1 MSDEDEVKQ
10 RLGRLRQQRQAR
22 AGQNLPA
29 HPFAKGENPE
39 PTAQRGRPGLRALMM
54 AASSAPAL
62 AVAAQVKGGRVPG
75 GLAALAPLL
84 KNPDIRHA
92 LLQWL
97 QNQES
102 GAGRPSGG
110 ENAWGLEFGVE
121 AMPRAEELTTSST
134 LEEISRYYQQ
144 LENRV
149 DWLEAALEETLLEME
164 RVSRFKLAASET
176 GESPEPL
183 TPPIDPAI

>member
-10 RLGRLRQQRQAR
+10 RLDRLRQQHQAR
-22 AGQNLPA
+22 AGQNPSLSSFATGGSQEPA
-29 HPFAKGENPE
+29 
-39 PTAQRGRPGLRALMM
+39 AQRGRPGLRALMM
-54 AASSAPAL
+54 AARAAPAL
-62 AVAAQVKGGRVPG
+62 AVAAQAKGGGLPG

-164 RVSRFKLAASET
+164 RVSRFKLVASET
-176 GESPEPL
+176 DESPEPL

>member
-1 MSDEDEVKQ
+1 MNNEGEVKQ
-10 RLGRLRQQRQAR
+10 RLDRLREQRQAR
-22 AGQNLPA
+22 VSQEPAG
-29 HPFAKGENPE
+29 
-39 PTAQRGRPGLRALMM
+39 QRGRPGLRALMM
-54 AASSAPAL
+54 AAKVAPA
-62 AVAAQVKGGRVPG
+62 APAADGKGGRLPG
-75 GLAALAPLL
+75 GLGTLAPLL
-84 KNPDIRHA
+84 KNPDIRHV

-102 GAGRPSGG
+102 GAGRPAGG

-121 AMPRAEELTTSST
+121 TLPRAEELTTSST
-134 LEEISRYYQQ
+134 LEEINRYYQQ

-176 GESPEPL
+176 SDSPELL
-183 TPPIDPAI
+183 TPPVDPLP

>member
-1 MSDEDEVKQ
+1 MSDDGDVKQ
-10 RLGRLRQQRQAR
+10 RLDRLRQQRQAR
-22 AGQNLPA
+22 ADQ
-29 HPFAKGENPE
+29 E
-39 PTAQRGRPGLRALMM
+39 PLVRRGRPGLRALLM
-54 AASSAPAL
+54 ATKAAPAL
-62 AVAAQVKGGRVPG
+62 AVADEGKGERLPG
-75 GLAALAPLL
+75 GLGALAPLL

-102 GAGRPSGG
+102 GAGRPAGG

-121 AMPRAEELTTSST
+121 AMPRAEELTTSSS
-134 LEEISRYYQQ
+134 LEEITRYYQQ

-164 RVSRFKLAASET
+164 RVSRFKLAANEEAST
-176 GESPEPL
+176 SPEPL
-183 TPPIDPAI
+183 TPPVDPLP

>member
-1 MSDEDEVKQ
+1 MSDEGEVKQ
-10 RLGRLRQQRQAR
+10 RLDQLRQQRQAR
-22 AGQNLPA
+22 AGQKRPLS
-29 HPFAKGENPE
+29 PFAKGGNME
-39 PTAQRGRPGLRALMM
+39 PATQPGRPGLRALMM
-54 AASSAPAL
+54 AARTASAP
-62 AVAAQVKGGRVPG
+62 AVAAQGKGGRLPG

-121 AMPRAEELTTSST
+121 ALPRAEELTTSST
-134 LEEISRYYQQ
+134 LEEIGRYYQQ

-164 RVSRFKLAASET
+164 RVSRFKLAASEA
-176 GESPEPL
+176 GEAAESL
-183 TPPIDPAI
+183 TPPVDPLP

>member
-1 MSDEDEVKQ
+1 MSDEGEVKQ
-10 RLGRLRQQRQAR
+10 RLDRLRQQRQAR
-22 AGQNLPA
+22 AGQHSPA
-29 HPFAKGENPE
+29 RPFAKEENLE
-39 PTAQRGRPGLRALMM
+39 PAAQRGRPGLRALMM
-54 AASSAPAL
+54 AARTAPAP
-62 AVAAQVKGGRVPG
+62 AAQGKGGRLPG

-84 KNPDIRHA
+84 KNPDIRHV

-102 GAGRPSGG
+102 GAGRSSGG
-110 ENAWGLEFGVE
+110 ENAWGLELGIE
-121 AMPRAEELTTSST
+121 TMPRAEELTTSST

-164 RVSRFKLAASET
+164 RVSRFKLAASEA
-176 GESPEPL
+176 GESAESL

>member
-1 MSDEDEVKQ
+1 MTSDDDEVKQ
-10 RLGRLRQQRQAR
+10 RLDRLRQQRQAR
-22 AGQNLPA
+22 AGQNTPLP
-29 HPFAKGENPE
+29 PFAKG
-39 PTAQRGRPGLRALMM
+39 GSLRALMM
-54 AASSAPAL
+54 AARTTPAL
-62 AVAAQVKGGRVPG
+62 AVAAQARGGRLPG
-75 GLAALAPLL
+75 GLATLAPLL
-84 KNPDIRHA
+84 KNPDIRHV

-110 ENAWGLEFGVE
+110 ENAWGFEFGIE

-134 LEEISRYYQQ
+134 MEEISRYYQQ

-176 GESPEPL
+176 GESAESL

>member
-1 MSDEDEVKQ
+1 MSDDDQVKQ
-10 RLGRLRQQRQAR
+10 RLDRLRQQRQAR
-22 AGQNLPA
+22 GGQ
-29 HPFAKGENPE
+29 E
-39 PTAQRGRPGLRALMM
+39 PPGQRGRPGLRALMM
-54 AASSAPAL
+54 AARTAPAL
-62 AVAAQVKGGRVPG
+62 AVAAQGKEGRLPG

-102 GAGRPSGG
+102 GAGRPAGG
-110 ENAWGLEFGVE
+110 ENAWGLEFGVD

-134 LEEISRYYQQ
+134 LEEINRYYQQ

-164 RVSRFKLAASET
+164 RVSRFKLATGETGET

-183 TPPIDPAI
+183 APPIDPAI

>member
-1 MSDEDEVKQ
+1 MSDDGEVKQ
-10 RLGRLRQQRQAR
+10 RLDRLRRQRQTR
-22 AGQNLPA
+22 TDQQSTG
-29 HPFAKGENPE
+29 
-39 PTAQRGRPGLRALMM
+39 QRGRLGLRALLM
-54 AASSAPAL
+54 ATKAAPA
-62 AVAAQVKGGRVPG
+62 AADEGKSSRVPG

-102 GAGRPSGG
+102 GAGRPAGG

-121 AMPRAEELTTSST
+121 ALPRPEELSTSST
-134 LEEISRYYQQ
+134 LEEITRYYQQ

-176 GESPEPL
+176 PESAQPL
-183 TPPIDPAI
+183 TPPVDPLP